1 MWPVVD
7 WFSETWSTSD
17 IWSEGETD
25 SSRRLPSNP
34 WTSEKMKVTAQPMGE
49 FHGCFLPMEEC
60 QDGLCLSQSLVENTL
75 QPLLVRV
82 LFLFSFLISF
92 PSLSTFPAFPVFR
105 SVSSLPLAYPLFPAL
120 GVVSAQ
126 PWPTKP
132 CPSHNLCSSE
142 TPLPSSPWEAPDP
155 QRLFLLR
162 SLGRQAMHWAW
173 WKTAH
178 WAVLS

>member
-7 WFSETWSTSD
+7 WISETWSSSD

-49 FHGCFLPMEEC
+49 FHGCFLLMEEC
-60 QDGLCLSQSLVENTL
+60 QDGLCLSQSLVENML
-75 QPLLVRV
+75 QILLVPV

-92 PSLSTFPAFPVFR
+92 PSLSTFPAFPVFQ
-105 SVSSLPLAYPLFPAL
+105 SVSSLPLACPLLPAL

-126 PWPTKP
+126 PWPAKL

-142 TPLPSSPWEAPDP
+142 MSLPSSPWEASDP
-155 QRLFLLR
+155 QRLLLLR
-162 SLGRQAMHWAW
+162 SLGHQAMHWAW
-173 WKTAH
+173 WKATH
-178 WAVLS
+178 WAVLN